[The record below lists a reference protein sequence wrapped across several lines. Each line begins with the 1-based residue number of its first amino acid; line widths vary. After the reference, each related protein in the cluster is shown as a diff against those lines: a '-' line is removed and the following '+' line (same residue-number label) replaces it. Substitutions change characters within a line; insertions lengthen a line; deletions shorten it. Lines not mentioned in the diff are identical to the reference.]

1 MLSHIQLSA
10 TPGTIG
16 CQIPLSMEFSGQEC
30 WRGLSFPSPE
40 DLPNPGVKPTSPASC
55 ALADGFY
62 TTVPPGQPIV
72 DFSAMNLNTFVVF
85 SFTAVRPVFFGHSLT
100 SL

>member
-1 MLSHIQLSA
+1 MDRS
-10 TPGTIG
+10 
-16 CQIPLSMEFSGQEC
+16 CQVSLSMELSRQEH
-30 WRGLSFPSPE
+30 WSELPFPSPE
-40 DLPNPGVKPTSPASC
+40 DLPNPGVKPTSPASS
-55 ALADGFY
+55 ALADGFF

-72 DFSAMNLNTFVVF
+72 DFSAMSLNTFVVF